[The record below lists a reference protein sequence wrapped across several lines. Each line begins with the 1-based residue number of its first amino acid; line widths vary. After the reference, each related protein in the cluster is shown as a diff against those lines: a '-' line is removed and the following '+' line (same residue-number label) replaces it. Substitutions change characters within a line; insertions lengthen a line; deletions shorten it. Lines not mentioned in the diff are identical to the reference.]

1 MLDVVSLFRN
11 VPIDAA
17 VDIIVWHIYE
27 FEEID
32 TKTTKNEMREL
43 ILLCTKNVHFTFNGE
58 TFTQVDSI
66 AMGSLLPPILAGIFM
81 LELER
86 NLIPILKSDSHVS
99 EIFCQIKKFPS
110 LVQKNTIICL
120 FGV

>member
-1 MLDVVSLFRN
+1 
-11 VPIDAA
+11 
-17 VDIIVWHIYE
+17 
-27 FEEID
+27 
-32 TKTTKNEMREL
+32 MREL
-43 ILLCTKNVHFTFNGE
+43 ILLCTKNVHFMFNGE

-86 NLIPILKSDSHVS
+86 NLIPILKSDSHVP
-99 EIFCQIKKFPS
+99 ENFCQIKKFPS
-110 LVQKNTIICL
+110 LVQKNIIICL